1 MNGVGGNT
9 IAKAQETITYQEFI
23 QWAKYRNRRGSLN
36 IGMRTE
42 RSGALIATVLANLHR
57 KKDSEPVSFFKFAP
71 HHDEPTLSL
80 DEAMETWR

>member
-9 IAKAQETITYQEFI
+9 IAKAQETITYKEFI

-57 KKDSEPVSFFKFAP
+57 KKGSEPVSFFKFAP
-71 HHDEPTLSL
+71 HHDEPVMTLE
-80 DEAMETWR
+80 EAMESWR